1 MLLKDKITL
10 VTGGGRG
17 IGREVSLCFAR
28 EGSDIALLDVLP
40 EAMVETAADI
50 KKLGRK
56 VETFSA
62 DVTSLSQIEDTVNK
76 ILDKFTRI
84 DILVN
89 NAGITRDNLLMRMSS
104 EEWETVLKVNLTG
117 SFNCTKAVLRPM
129 IKAKQGRIIN
139 IASIIG
145 LMGNAGQGN
154 YAASKA
160 GMIGLT
166 KSCAKEVA
174 SRGITVN
181 AIAPGFI
188 KTAMTDKLTDDLKAK
203 MLELI
208 PLKALGEAEDVANVA
223 LFLSSELARYIT
235 GQVVQVD
242 GGMLM

>member
-208 PLKALGEAEDVANVA
+208 PLKTLGEAEDVANVA